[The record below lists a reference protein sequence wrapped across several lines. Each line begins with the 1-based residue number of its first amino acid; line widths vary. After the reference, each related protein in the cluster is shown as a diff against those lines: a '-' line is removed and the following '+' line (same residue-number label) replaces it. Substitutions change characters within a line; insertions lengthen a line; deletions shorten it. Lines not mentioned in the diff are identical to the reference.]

1 MSKQRSAED
10 WVQAATRA
18 LAAQGIDAVRVERL
32 AADLGVTKGSFY
44 WHFADLAA
52 LRAAVLA
59 TWEARATTEI
69 IERVEERGGD
79 AADKLRRL
87 GEIVFGGE
95 GALERQVR
103 AWAAQDMGAAAAQDR
118 VDQRRI
124 AYVEGLFEEAGL
136 PAETA
141 AVRALFLYQALVGQ
155 FTLGKRRALGSEAVA
170 DIAGLLL
177 TKPRAAARRRSGQ

>member
-1 MSKQRSAED
+1 MSKQKSAGD
-10 WVQAATRA
+10 WVKAATRA
-18 LAAQGIDAVRVERL
+18 LAAHGVDAVRVERL
-32 AADLGVTKGSFY
+32 ATDLGVTKGSFY

-52 LRAAVLA
+52 LRASVLA

-69 IERVEERGGD
+69 IERVEERGGG
-79 AADKLRRL
+79 AAEKLRRL

-103 AWAAQDMGAAAAQDR
+103 AWAAQDTAAAAVQDR

-124 AYVEGLFEEAGL
+124 AYVEARFVEAGL
-136 PAETA
+136 PAQTA

-155 FTLGKRRALGSEAVA
+155 FTLPKRRALGKEAVA
-170 DIAGLLL
+170 EIVGLLL
-177 TKPRAAARRRSGQ
+177 GKPRAAARRPSGQ

>member
-103 AWAAQDMGAAAAQDR
+103 AWAAQDNRPAA
-118 VDQRRI
+118 
-124 AYVEGLFEEAGL
+124 
-136 PAETA
+136 T
-141 AVRALFLYQALVGQ
+141 
-155 FTLGKRRALGSEAVA
+155 
-170 DIAGLLL
+170 
-177 TKPRAAARRRSGQ
+177 